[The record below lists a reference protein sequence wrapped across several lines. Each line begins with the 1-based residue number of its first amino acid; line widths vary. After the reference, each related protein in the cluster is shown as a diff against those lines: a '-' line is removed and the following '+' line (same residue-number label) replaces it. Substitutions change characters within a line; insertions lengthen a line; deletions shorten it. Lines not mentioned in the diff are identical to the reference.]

1 MILDNK
7 KKLHFFHAVPCT
19 EIGWVLWVEHACG
32 YDRAMTVIRW
42 INANKQLFFLR
53 KKPSLHPACQIFSR
67 ALKMKPLPPH
77 PYNKPQ
83 FHVAFFLH
91 RRHTIVSMNMEV
103 NNSVTSWFINVFNW
117 GSAQSA
123 HFSKWKQKTHRNMR
137 KKRKQTAQRKLRT
150 ETTAKWATRSP
161 FEANENAYTLIYK
174 NGSYRE
180 IISEQQKNGAAAVF
194 EELAHTHTHG

>member
-1 MILDNK
+1 MRTNNY
-7 KKLHFFHAVPCT
+7 FFCEKNPHC
-19 EIGWVLWVEHACG
+19 
-32 YDRAMTVIRW
+32 IRHV
-42 INANKQLFFLR
+42 K
-53 KKPSLHPACQIFSR
+53 
-67 ALKMKPLPPH
+67 
-77 PYNKPQ
+77 Y
-83 FHVAFFLH
+83 FHVHWKWNHFHRIHIIIRSCMWLFFLH

>member
-1 MILDNK
+1 MYL
-7 KKLHFFHAVPCT
+7 T
-19 EIGWVLWVEHACG
+19 EVVH
-32 YDRAMTVIRW
+32 
-42 INANKQLFFLR
+42 K
-53 KKPSLHPACQIFSR
+53 
-67 ALKMKPLPPH
+67 ALISQNESK
-77 PYNKPQ
+77 
-83 FHVAFFLH
+83 
-91 RRHTIVSMNMEV
+91 RHTGIL
-103 NNSVTSWFINVFNW
+103 
-117 GSAQSA
+117 
-123 HFSKWKQKTHRNMR
+123 